1 MRTPQAVRAL
11 KFARARPGRLI
22 ISQVMLTAIVTGG
35 SRGIGR
41 AIATELAR
49 THRVIATYKG
59 NREAAESLKDQTGC
73 EIVQCDNASPAD
85 RLNLLRHARG
95 EFGRL
100 DLLVNNAGMAPRER
114 RDILEAT
121 EESFDELISTNLKG
135 PHFLTQLAA
144 RWMVEHGQGRI
155 VFVTSISAYTAS
167 VNRAEYCISK
177 AGLSM
182 SVALYA
188 TRLAESGIKV
198 FEIRPGIVRTD
209 MIAKVEKAYDE
220 KIAAGL
226 LPQRR
231 MGEGADVA
239 RAVRAICDGLLDYST
254 GQVLNVDGGF
264 HLRSL

>member
-73 EIVQCDNASPAD
+73 EIVQCDNASRAD

-121 EESFDELISTNLKG
+121 EESFDELIAANLKG
-135 PHFLTQLAA
+135 PHFLTQAIA
-144 RWMVEHGQGRI
+144 QWMLEAKPPAGRI
-155 VFVTSISAYTAS
+155 IFVTSISVYTAS
-167 VNRAEYCISK
+167 VNRAEYCVSK

-182 SVALYA
+182 SVALFA
-188 TRLAESGIKV
+188 TRLAAEGIGV
-198 FEIRPGIVRTD
+198 FEIRPGIIRTD
-209 MIAKVEKAYDE
+209 MISRVEKLYEE
-220 KIAAGL
+220 KIAGGL

-231 MGEGADVA
+231 MGEPSDVA
-239 RAVRAICDGLLDYST
+239 RAVRAIAEGHLDYCA
-254 GQVLNVDGGF
+254 GQVLDVDGGF
-264 HLRSL
+264 SLR